1 MTAPTGVERSRA
13 TLELDTFWNWL
24 VLHPN
29 CVIRVGSADA
39 LLCDDEDFHW
49 QFVSENGNLLIAQ
62 LVYGKRLVGEILID
76 RERVAYVQS
85 FQGDQ
90 DNEYVFELITGMER
104 EHMAA
109 WVFVMS
115 HGLDDEPEESAR
127 ATPSLVH

>member
-1 MTAPTGVERSRA
+1 MTAPTAVERSRA
-13 TLELDTFWNWL
+13 TLDLDSFWKWL

-29 CVIRVGSADA
+29 CIIRAGSVDA

-49 QFVSENGNLLIAQ
+49 QFVTEENGFLIAQ
-62 LVYGKRLVGEILID
+62 LVYGKRLVGELLID

-85 FQGDQ
+85 LQGEREH
-90 DNEYVFELITGMER
+90 EYVFELISETEP
-104 EHMAA
+104 ECTAA

-115 HGLDDEPEESAR
+115 HGLDDDPQESAH

>member
-1 MTAPTGVERSRA
+1 MSAPTAVERSSA
-13 TLELDTFWNWL
+13 TLDLDAFWNWL

-29 CVIRVGSADA
+29 CIIRAGSVDA

-49 QFVSENGNLLIAQ
+49 QFMSEENSLLIAQ

-85 FQGDQ
+85 LQGEQ
-90 DNEYVFELITGMER
+90 DGEHVFELISETER
-104 EHMAA
+104 ERIAA

-115 HGLDDEPEESAR
+115 HGMDDDPQESPHVTR
-127 ATPSLVH
+127 SLVH

>member
-1 MTAPTGVERSRA
+1 MTAPTAVERSRV
-13 TLELDTFWNWL
+13 TLDLDTFWNWL

-29 CVIRVGSADA
+29 CVIRAGSVDA

-49 QFVSENGNLLIAQ
+49 HFVAEENSLLIAQ

-76 RERVAYVQS
+76 RERVVYVQS
-85 FQGDQ
+85 FQGEHG
-90 DNEYVFELITGMER
+90 NEYVFELISETES
-104 EHMAA
+104 ECLAA

-115 HGLDDEPEESAR
+115 HGLDDEPQESAH

>member
-1 MTAPTGVERSRA
+1 MTAPTAAERSRA
-13 TLELDTFWNWL
+13 TLDLDAFWNWL

-29 CVIRVGSADA
+29 CVVRAGTVDA

-49 QFVSENGNLLIAQ
+49 QFVSENDNLLIAQ

-90 DNEYVFELITGMER
+90 ENEYVFELICETER
-104 EHMAA
+104 ERMAA

-115 HGLDDEPEESAR
+115 HGLEDEPQESAH
-127 ATPSLVH
+127 AVPTLVH

>member
-1 MTAPTGVERSRA
+1 MTAPKAVERSRA
-13 TLELDTFWNWL
+13 TLDLDAFWNWL

-29 CVIRVGSADA
+29 CVVRAGSADA

-49 QFVSENGNLLIAQ
+49 QFVTEENTLLIAQ

-85 FQGDQ
+85 FQGEHE
-90 DNEYVFELITGMER
+90 NEYVFELISETESER
-104 EHMAA
+104 TAP

-115 HGLDDEPEESAR
+115 HGLDDEPQESAH